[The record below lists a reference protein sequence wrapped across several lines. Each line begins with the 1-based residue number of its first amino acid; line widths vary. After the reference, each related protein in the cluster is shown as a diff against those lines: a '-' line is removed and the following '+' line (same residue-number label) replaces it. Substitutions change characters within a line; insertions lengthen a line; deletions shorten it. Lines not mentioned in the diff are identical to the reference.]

1 MVERPVASI
10 STIFEEDSPG
20 VSSRLRAA
28 YSASLLFGVYEP
40 KHAIRDNHHAP
51 LNIPARSYGR

>member
-10 STIFEEDSPG
+10 SAIFEEDSPG

-40 KHAIRDNHHAP
+40 KHATATTRH
-51 LNIPARSYGR
+51 